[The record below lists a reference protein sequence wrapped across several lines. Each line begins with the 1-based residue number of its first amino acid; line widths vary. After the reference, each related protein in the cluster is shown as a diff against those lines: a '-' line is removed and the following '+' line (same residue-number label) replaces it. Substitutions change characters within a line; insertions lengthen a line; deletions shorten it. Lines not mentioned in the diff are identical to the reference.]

1 MRHHLLRL
9 AFDNLFIFL
18 HAFEEQEHEGRDRG
32 TKSRLSAT
40 FTI

>member
-1 MRHHLLRL
+1 MNEYLL
-9 AFDNLFIFL
+9 FSQKNLFIFL